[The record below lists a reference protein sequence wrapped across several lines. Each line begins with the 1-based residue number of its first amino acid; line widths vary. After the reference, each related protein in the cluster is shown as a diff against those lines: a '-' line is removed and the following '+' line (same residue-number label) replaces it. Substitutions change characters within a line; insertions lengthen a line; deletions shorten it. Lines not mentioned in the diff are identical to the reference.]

1 MKRIF
6 FNTCVCAGAA
16 LLLSGCIEETFPEGG
31 NATSDQIA
39 ESPIATEGMIAS
51 IPTIMITN
59 YLDLGEH
66 VDFGYPGIMG
76 ANDRLAGDVFP
87 VAQNLPGGNQYYD
100 RWQAWLYPCQTS
112 GLDAAGGWSML
123 HYLNYYQFI
132 KAANDVLATVGE
144 EESLKESRGIAK
156 AFRALFYLDLVRHYD
171 PLPAEAPNFKGNYET
186 QRQAVDGLTV
196 PLVTEAST
204 VDELRNNP
212 RMPREQAFEF
222 IFSDLDDAE
231 ACLANYA
238 PAQKNLPSLAVV
250 YGLKARAYLW
260 LGQFDVTYENIP
272 TGEAAYRLAAEYAR
286 KAIDASGCTIMTQ
299 AQWLDPLTG
308 FNTVNAAWMWAMIQS
323 TDTVLNNLLSWSAHM
338 SLDAMYGYGYLA
350 QPGIP
355 SNLYARINAND
366 FRRLSFVNPERDWS
380 AFEPY
385 TNLTEEEF
393 QTVAAYASTKFH
405 TAGGE
410 KSDYSTANVTSIPL
424 MRVEEMYLTEAEA
437 VAHYDAGQ
445 AVNLLESFMANR
457 APGYKV
463 TAENSSGETLIDEI
477 LFQKRIELWGEGLI
491 LFDMKR
497 LNKSI
502 LNSSNNAP
510 SGARVDTE
518 GRAPW
523 WNQTIPVSIA
533 QRNEILLTTNN
544 PDPCM
549 SYDAE

>member
-1 MKRIF
+1 M
-6 FNTCVCAGAA
+6 T
-16 LLLSGCIEETFPEGG
+16 GCIEETFPEGG
-31 NATSDQIA
+31 GATSDQIA
-39 ESPIATEGMIAS
+39 ESPIATEGMISS
-51 IPTIMITN
+51 IPTVLITN
-59 YLDLGEH
+59 YLDMGDH
-66 VDFGYPGIMG
+66 FDFGYPGIMG
-76 ANDRLAGDVFP
+76 ANDRMAGEVFP
-87 VAQNLPGGNQYYD
+87 VSQNLPGGNQYYD
-100 RWQAWLYPCQTS
+100 RWQPWLYPCEYAGLNASS
-112 GLDAAGGWSML
+112 GWTAF

-132 KAANDVLATVGE
+132 KAANDVIATVGTD
-144 EESLKESRGIAK
+144 ESLSEYRGIAK
-156 AFRALFYLDLVRHYD
+156 AFRASFYLDLARHYD
-171 PLPAEAPNFKGNYET
+171 PLPAKAPKLGDSYET

-196 PLVTEAST
+196 PLVTETST
-204 VDELRNNP
+204 LDELRNNP

-260 LGQFDVTYENIP
+260 LGQFTDVTYENVP
-272 TGEAAYRLAAEYAR
+272 TGKEAYRLAAEYAR
-286 KAIDASGCTIMTQ
+286 KAIDASGCMIMTQ

-338 SLDAMYGYGYLA
+338 SLDAIYGYGYGA

-355 SNLYARINAND
+355 SQLYERMDPND
-366 FRRLSFVNPERDWS
+366 FRRLSYVSPDRDWE
-380 AFEPY
+380 AFKPY

-393 QTVAAYASTKFH
+393 ETVAPYASTKFH
-405 TAGGE
+405 TASGE
-410 KSDYSTANVTSIPL
+410 KSNYSVANVTSIPL

-437 VAHYDAGQ
+437 IAHYDAGT
-445 AVNLLESFMANR
+445 ARTLLETFMANR

-463 TAENSSGETLIDEI
+463 SSANSSGDALIDEI

-497 LNKSI
+497 LNVSI
-502 LNSSNNAP
+502 QNGSNNAP
-510 SGARVDTE
+510 SGATVDTE

-523 WNQTIPVSIA
+523 WNQTIPISVA

-549 SYDAE
+549 SYELK